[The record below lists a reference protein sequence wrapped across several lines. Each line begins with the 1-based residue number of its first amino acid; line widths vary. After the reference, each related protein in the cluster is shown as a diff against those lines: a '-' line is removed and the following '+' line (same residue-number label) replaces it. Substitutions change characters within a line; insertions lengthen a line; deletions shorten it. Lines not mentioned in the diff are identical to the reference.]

1 MMSASHRSVSLV
13 RAVLSVAAT
22 HILLLALAH
31 PVFAQATATKERTV
45 AATAEFPSELVNWSP
60 RPGNPIFTAEGPG
73 HWDVKIRERGWILP
87 DGDTYKLWFTG
98 YDGTRDGIK
107 LLGYATSRDGLHWT
121 RWPKNPIYR
130 DHWVEDMMVIH
141 HGDTYYMFAEGANDN
156 HAELLTSKNG
166 INWKWEGELDVRLA
180 DGRRPAE
187 KPCGTPT
194 IWIENGVWYLFYE
207 RNDKGVWLAKTK
219 DPLSRIW
226 TNVRDEPVLSPG
238 PAEYDT
244 DMIAVN
250 QVIKYGGAYFAFYH
264 GSGTA
269 MPRTWNT
276 NVARSTDLVHW
287 KKYSHNPI
295 VDDNKSSGIVLPIGQ
310 SFRLY
315 TMHDQID
322 VFESRLRAPR

>member
-1 MMSASHRSVSLV
+1 
-13 RAVLSVAAT
+13 
-22 HILLLALAH
+22 
-31 PVFAQATATKERTV
+31 
-45 AATAEFPSELVNWSP
+45 
-60 RPGNPIFTAEGPG
+60 
-73 HWDVKIRERGWILP
+73 
-87 DGDTYKLWFTG
+87 
-98 YDGTRDGIK
+98 
-107 LLGYATSRDGLHWT
+107 
-121 RWPKNPIYR
+121 
-130 DHWVEDMMVIH
+130 
-141 HGDTYYMFAEGANDN
+141 MFAEGANDN

-166 INWKWEGELDVRLA
+166 IDWKWEDELDVRLA

-238 PAEYDT
+238 PAEYDK

-250 QVIKYGGAYFAFYH
+250 QVIKYRGAYFAFYH

-287 KKYSHNPI
+287 KKYSKNPI

-322 VFESRLRAPR
+322 VFESRPRAQP